1 MRKLS
6 PSVPYGISTVSRAIV
21 GVEAPELVA
30 VYRDTQETV
39 RLLGYATTSMGFGK
53 FESCGEDEMR
63 ERRSKRRRRWPR
75 REVVVRLDVGETMLR
90 NCV

>member
-39 RLLGYATTSMGFGK
+39 RLLG
-53 FESCGEDEMR
+53 
-63 ERRSKRRRRWPR
+63 
-75 REVVVRLDVGETMLR
+75 
-90 NCV
+90 